1 MANVLQQIRTD
12 HVNMARL
19 LNLVEAEIAKA
30 RQDGMPD
37 FLMLEH
43 VLRYATNYL
52 DQMHHA
58 REDAMFRRVVMLEPE
73 AKTLVEEIELEH
85 EQLKSTGEQLYN
97 LVCAAQN
104 ADFVRRED
112 VILKGTDYVDTLR
125 AHMQKEESDLLV
137 RASRLLTESDLD
149 EVDAEV
155 EAIHDPLFGGVV
167 EQEYQGLYNYIM
179 AQQESIAEVK
189 GD

>member
-1 MANVLQQIRTD
+1 MSNVLEQIYTD

-19 LNLVEAEIAKA
+19 LNLVDAEIAKA
-30 RQDGMPD
+30 KQDGMPD

-43 VLRYATNYL
+43 VLRYSTNYL

-73 AKTLVEEIELEH
+73 AKTLVEKMQREH
-85 EQLKSTGEQLYN
+85 EQLKSKGEQLYN

-112 VILKGTDYVDTLR
+112 VILKGTDYVYTLR
-125 AHMQKEESDLLV
+125 THMQEEESDLLI
-137 RASRLLTESDLD
+137 RASQILTETDFD
-149 EVDAEV
+149 EIDAEIV
-155 EAIHDPLFGGVV
+155 AIHDPLFGDVV
-167 EQEYQGLYNYIM
+167 EKEYQGLYNYIM
-179 AQQESIAEVK
+179 AQQESVAESI
-189 GD
+189 DD